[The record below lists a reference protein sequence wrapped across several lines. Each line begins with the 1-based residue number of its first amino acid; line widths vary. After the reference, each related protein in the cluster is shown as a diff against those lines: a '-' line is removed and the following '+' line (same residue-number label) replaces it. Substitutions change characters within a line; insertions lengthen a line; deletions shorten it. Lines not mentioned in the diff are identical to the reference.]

1 MNCETGSCATFYVN
15 ADARR
20 FLTRE
25 ERIHMLS
32 EYKETLENEAKGV
45 AERIAELEKA

>member
-1 MNCETGSCATFYVN
+1 MSGCDCGSE
-15 ADARR
+15 RR

-25 ERIHMLS
+25 EKIEELK

-45 AERIAELEKA
+45 AERIKELQKGE